1 MTVQVIGYPPRASD
15 ATTRVVHHPVSV
27 TSEKFPRI
35 GRSPEHAS
43 DIPVNVSD
51 NKYKDDQQV
60 VDLGVQSTESR
71 LHVELDNTHSLPIQ
85 VTSSKMAIDSDSKRS
100 VEIIKVEDANVNAEA
115 SYLQR
120 YPLLVNKTEDGLK
133 ALNKALSWETTV
145 VPRPRTKR
153 AALIAIANCVS
164 SISHWFS
171 PYFFLRSQ
179 EPRYQMGGG
188 IIIAGCGLAIVFS
201 LLAKLWAERKNK
213 AIEREE
219 ERTGEVTTWRFAT

>member
-1 MTVQVIGYPPRASD
+1 M
-15 ATTRVVHHPVSV
+15 
-27 TSEKFPRI
+27 
-35 GRSPEHAS
+35 
-43 DIPVNVSD
+43 SD

-133 ALNKALSWETTV
+133 ALNKAVLKKLDWKLLPCITIM
-145 VPRPRTKR
+145 
-153 AALIAIANCVS
+153 LL
-164 SISHWFS
+164 F
-171 PYFFLRSQ
+171 RSQ
-179 EPRYQMGGG
+179 HPALVGNNCCPASTHEARCPHRHRQLRVVY
-188 IIIAGCGLAIVFS
+188 LALV
-201 LLAKLWAERKNK
+201 
-213 AIEREE
+213 
-219 ERTGEVTTWRFAT
+219 